1 MRQVCIGVHI
11 YEQPEQLAATL
22 DSLRRYTDPGIQLV
36 LLPDGPD
43 PGVKAAL
50 RLLGDLPQLGTDDAR
65 GAAASFNRL
74 AAHDDARIV
83 VFLESGVR
91 VAPGWLDRLLA
102 ALDAHPAHGIAGPST
117 NRSWN
122 EQGIFRSARGG
133 ASEMAATARAATL
146 RFGSQVRSL
155 APLHSVAD
163 FCYAVRREVIEAIGA
178 ADEVYGLG
186 PCWEM
191 DYNIRA
197 ARAGWQGVWACAA
210 YVWRAPPTPRRLAEE
225 AVRFEASKRRY
236 QDKFC
241 ALRLADQRADY
252 EPHCRGDACEH
263 FAPPGQIQIAI
274 SLAASADIAGLP
286 TQPAQAASP
295 ADDRDLHRQVTVA
308 EPVEAPS
315 VAAHGAQA
323 APLISCIMP
332 TRDRRAFI
340 AQALVYWARQT
351 YPNLELIVLDD
362 GADRVADLMPADP
375 RVRYVGLSG
384 PQSIGA
390 KRNLGCELA
399 HGQIIAHWDDDDWY
413 APHRLQ
419 HQAAPLLD
427 SSADITGLETACFF
441 DLPGWRAWRVTPE
454 LHRRLFVHD
463 VHGGTLVF
471 WRRVWER
478 SARYPAV
485 SIAEDAL
492 FLRVACLRGARLRQL
507 PAEGSFVYLR
517 HGSNAWRFAA
527 GTHVDPRGWLPEEPE
542 QFIPPA
548 DLPFYRALSPALSRD
563 KTPAEPSG
571 QPASERETEG
581 PLVSCIMPTFNRR
594 RYVAQAIRYFLRQ
607 DYARR
612 ELIILDDGDDP
623 VEDLVPRDVGI
634 RYVRL
639 PRRMVL
645 GAKRNLACEMARGE
659 IIAHWD
665 DDDWMAPH
673 RLTYELAVLAQT
685 GADLCGAPRQWYYD
699 PLGDRAWLYEYPAA
713 RRPWLAGNTLC
724 YRKAFWTRNRFPEIQ
739 VGEDT
744 RFVWSPRAR
753 NAVPTPDS
761 DFYVALV
768 HAANTSPKSLA
779 GPYWR
784 PHPVGEVHR
793 LLGGDLNFYRGLAV
807 GPAVQGSRPLPEVDK
822 WPQPLDPDR

>member
-1 MRQVCIGVHI
+1 
-11 YEQPEQLAATL
+11 
-22 DSLRRYTDPGIQLV
+22 
-36 LLPDGPD
+36 
-43 PGVKAAL
+43 
-50 RLLGDLPQLGTDDAR
+50 
-65 GAAASFNRL
+65 
-74 AAHDDARIV
+74 
-83 VFLESGVR
+83 
-91 VAPGWLDRLLA
+91 
-102 ALDAHPAHGIAGPST
+102 
-117 NRSWN
+117 
-122 EQGIFRSARGG
+122 
-133 ASEMAATARAATL
+133 
-146 RFGSQVRSL
+146 
-155 APLHSVAD
+155 
-163 FCYAVRREVIEAIGA
+163 
-178 ADEVYGLG
+178 
-186 PCWEM
+186 
-191 DYNIRA
+191 
-197 ARAGWQGVWACAA
+197 
-210 YVWRAPPTPRRLAEE
+210 
-225 AVRFEASKRRY
+225 
-236 QDKFC
+236 
-241 ALRLADQRADY
+241 
-252 EPHCRGDACEH
+252 
-263 FAPPGQIQIAI
+263 
-274 SLAASADIAGLP
+274 
-286 TQPAQAASP
+286 
-295 ADDRDLHRQVTVA
+295 
-308 EPVEAPS
+308 
-315 VAAHGAQA
+315 
-323 APLISCIMP
+323 MP

-340 AQALVYWARQT
+340 AQSLAYWARQT

-362 GADRVADLMPADP
+362 GADRVGDLMPADP
-375 RVRYVGLSG
+375 RVRYVGLPG

-399 HGQIIAHWDDDDWY
+399 RGQIIAHWDDDDWY

-427 SSADITGLETACFF
+427 GSADITGLETACFF
-441 DLPGWRAWRVTPE
+441 DLPGWRAWGVTPE

-478 SARYPAV
+478 SARYPAI

-492 FLRVACLRGARLRQL
+492 FLRVACLRGARLRRL

-527 GTHVDPRGWLPEEPE
+527 GTHVDPRGWLPVQPE
-542 QFIPPA
+542 QFIPA
-548 DLPFYRALSPALSRD
+548 SDLPFYRALSAARRRVD
-563 KTPAEPSG
+563 TPAEPSG
-571 QPASERETEG
+571 HAQRQPVTAE

-607 DYARR
+607 DYMRR
-612 ELIILDDGDDP
+612 ELIIVDDGDDP
-623 VEDLVPRDVGI
+623 VEDVIPEDARI

-639 PRRMVL
+639 PRRTVL

-724 YRKAFWTRNRFPEIQ
+724 YRKAFWARNRFPEIQ

-753 NAVPTPDS
+753 NAAPTPES
-761 DFYVALV
+761 DFYVGLV
-768 HAANTSPKSLA
+768 HAANTSPKSLT

-793 LLGGDLNFYRGLAV
+793 LLGADLDFYRAHNSV
-807 GPAVQGSRPLPEVDK
+807 
-822 WPQPLDPDR
+822 